1 MILLKPKILK
11 FAIMKNIIVLIIS
24 ILFLSS
30 CEKMISNDFE
40 VNAPWKDATIVYSLL
55 EANKDTQFVKIYRA
69 FLGEEGGSA
78 RELVLIS
85 DSIYYD
91 TSSVSVF
98 LSTNPALGSIKLKPI
113 ILNDLPEGTFSSSP
127 NLAYFT
133 TEQIDD
139 EIDYDLIIY
148 KNDTITAQTSI
159 VKDNQLFT
167 QSSSSSSINFMSGST
182 PFDSIISRAIYYYKT
197 PKGVAYSLDAYLL
210 YEESFDN
217 TFTGTVT
224 DSINWNIQTWKNEDI
239 SGVSPY
245 TLIFDGEDFFNNIS
259 SGIESDVN
267 IFRKAY
273 SLKLV
278 LTVGGQELF
287 DYVEY
292 SRPTFSVL
300 LEKPEFEGNI
310 NGGYG
315 VFSSRISKSQLRS
328 IHPDTRERL
337 VSDPRTQNLNF
348 VVN

>member
-1 MILLKPKILK
+1 MALHFP
-11 FAIMKNIIVLIIS
+11 S
-24 ILFLSS
+24 
-30 CEKMISNDFE
+30 E
-40 VNAPWKDATIVYSLL
+40 V
-55 EANKDTQFVKIYRA
+55 
-69 FLGEEGGSA
+69 
-78 RELVLIS
+78 
-85 DSIYYD
+85 
-91 TSSVSVF
+91 
-98 LSTNPALGSIKLKPI
+98 
-113 ILNDLPEGTFSSSP
+113 
-127 NLAYFT
+127 
-133 TEQIDD
+133 
-139 EIDYDLIIY
+139 
-148 KNDTITAQTSI
+148 
-159 VKDNQLFT
+159 
-167 QSSSSSSINFMSGST
+167 
-182 PFDSIISRAIYYYKT
+182 
-197 PKGVAYSLDAYLL
+197 
-210 YEESFDN
+210 
-217 TFTGTVT
+217 
-224 DSINWNIQTWKNEDI
+224 SINWNIQTWKNEDI
-239 SGVSPY
+239 SGISPY
-245 TLIFDGEDFFNNIS
+245 TLILDGEDFFNNIS